1 MTAVLVNLPETIKQE
16 SMRAAKY
23 LGLSRTEF
31 IKRAVIHELDNFKK
45 QLAEE
50 KIANAFKAMKKSK
63 TYLAES
69 AEIMDGFSSN
79 DAEKEKW
86 WNKK

>member
-16 SMRAAKY
+16 SMKAAKY

-45 QLAEE
+45 QL
-50 KIANAFKAMKKSK
+50 
-63 TYLAES
+63 
-69 AEIMDGFSSN
+69 DRGQ
-79 DAEKEKW
+79 
-86 WNKK
+86 